1 VRIDQLDYALPE
13 QLIASRPTEERDGA
27 RLLVMGR
34 GSAVDDRMVRH
45 LAEVVSPGSLLVV
58 NDTRVIP
65 ARLFGHKASGG
76 RVEILLVG
84 REAGREA
91 RYKALGRSSKGLKP
105 GTVVAIEGD
114 LSVTVIDVMGDG
126 TLLVDLDAPDGDVPA
141 ALERAGHIPLPPY
154 IGRADDAADRV
165 RYQTIF
171 AKAPGAVAAPTAGL
185 HLSDR
190 VLGELDERDVEIAS
204 VTLHVSLGT
213 FQPVKVDDLDEHP
226 MHEETFVVPTA
237 TVAAIARA
245 RDRGRPVVAVGT
257 TSVRAL
263 ESAADPEAP
272 GHVRRAEGQTRLL
285 IQPGYAFRVVDAL
298 LTNFH
303 LPKSTLLA
311 LVCAF
316 GGRDRVLAAY
326 AHAVAA
332 SYRFF
337 SYGDA
342 MFLRRED
349 AS

>member
-1 VRIDQLDYALPE
+1 MRIDQLDYALPE
-13 QLIASRPTEERDGA
+13 QLIASRPAEERDGA
-27 RLLVMGR
+27 RLLVMGAGR
-34 GSAVDDRMVRH
+34 ALEDRMVRH
-45 LAEVVSPGSLLVV
+45 LAEVIAPGSLLVV

-65 ARLFGHKASGG
+65 ARLFGHKPSGG
-76 RVEILLVG
+76 KVEILLVG
-84 REAGREA
+84 REAGGEA
-91 RYKALGRSSKGLKP
+91 RYKALGRSSKGFRP
-105 GTVVAIEGD
+105 GATVAIDGG
-114 LSVTVIDVMGDG
+114 LSVTIVEAMADG
-126 TLLVDLDAPDGDVPA
+126 TLLVDLEAPDGDVAA
-141 ALERAGHIPLPPY
+141 ALERAGHVPLPPY
-154 IGRADDAADRV
+154 IGRADDADDRV

-171 AKAPGAVAAPTAGL
+171 ARAPGAVAAPTAGL
-185 HLSDR
+185 HLSER
-190 VLGELDERDVEIAS
+190 VLAELAARNVEVAS

-226 MHEETFVVPTA
+226 MHEETFVVPEE
-237 TVAAIARA
+237 AAAAVARA
-245 RDRGRPVVAVGT
+245 RERGRPVVAVGT

-263 ESAADPEAP
+263 ESAADPDAP
-272 GHVRRAEGQTRLL
+272 GRVQRTEGRTRLL

-316 GGRDRVLAAY
+316 GGRERVLAAY
-326 AHAVAA
+326 AHAVQS

-342 MFLRRED
+342 MFLRRDD